1 MAESSTPTG
10 SRTVFLSYAQ
20 EDAETA
26 RRIKE
31 ALSASG
37 IGVCF
42 EKGGPGETDPS
53 EEKICAL
60 IKSCALFIPIISQR
74 AEACAEGDFRRERK
88 LAVERTRHLSG
99 SRTFI
104 VPVVIDQTVVPE
116 ELIRHQWMRLADGE
130 PTPEWIAQVKS
141 LLEAARRPALKVE
154 HAKPPTLSPF
164 LKEAAVAQAKEAE
177 AQAAAR
183 QRRSYAP
190 LGLGCAG
197 GRDHRRSG
205 CAGFASQI
213 RGH

>member
-1 MAESSTPTG
+1 MTEPSTPTG
-10 SRTVFLSYAQ
+10 GRSVFLSYAQ

-26 RRIKE
+26 HRIKE

-42 EKGGPGETDPS
+42 ERGGPGDTGPS
-53 EEKICAL
+53 EEKIRGQ
-60 IKSCALFIPIISQR
+60 IRTCALFIPIISQR
-74 AEACAEGDFRRERK
+74 AEACPEGGFRRERK

-116 ELIRHQWMRLADGE
+116 ELIRYRWMRLADGK
-130 PTPEWIAQVKS
+130 PTPEWIAEVKS

-164 LKEAAVAQAKEAE
+164 LREAAAAQVKEAE
-177 AQAAAR
+177 ALAAAR
-183 QRRSYAP
+183 QRRSYARWAWGA
-190 LGLGCAG
+190 LVVAIIAVAVVFGLL
-197 GRDHRRSG
+197 RE
-205 CAGFASQI
+205 
-213 RGH
+213 